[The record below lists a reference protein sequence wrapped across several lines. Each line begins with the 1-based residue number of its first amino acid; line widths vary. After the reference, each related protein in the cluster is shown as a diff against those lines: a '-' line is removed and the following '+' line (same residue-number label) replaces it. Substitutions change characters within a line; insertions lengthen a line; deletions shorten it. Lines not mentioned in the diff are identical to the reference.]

1 MRLDCDHI
9 GPTTTLPAAVVGAGD
24 GGTTL
29 GVFFMGNLQ
38 ACVRPE
44 KQSVEARE
52 NESNVNQENK
62 ERCLKKSCSRAC
74 LALIRFFGSISRHL
88 VTKSK
93 KTLQKYCKK
102 KCMK

>member
-9 GPTTTLPAAVVGAGD
+9 GPTTLPGVMTSAGD

-29 GVFFMGNLQ
+29 GVFFIGNLQ
-38 ACVRPE
+38 ACVRAE
-44 KQSVEARE
+44 KYRIEARE
-52 NESNVNQENK
+52 NESNVNQENR
-62 ERCLKKSCSRAC
+62 EQCLKKSCSRAC

-93 KTLQKYCKK
+93 KMLQKI
-102 KCMK
+102 